1 MQGTVTASPLV
12 IDSLA
17 CSCAFGGAVVFFGC
31 DISFPLN
38 EKYRKSIGVD
48 WLRRLADAG
57 LFVACDLAA
66 KQKLGWFV
74 VAHAVFLFI
83 GQAKANHWK
92 SLTSPWRGP
101 SLCTENVQVRTIPIN
116 RGPQEGRVSYL

>member
-17 CSCAFGGAVVFFGC
+17 CSCAFGGAVVFFGR

-57 LFVACDLAA
+57 LFVAWKKVSRTA
-66 KQKLGWFV
+66 KTGMGFLDSLGGMRNTGWIHSHV
-74 VAHAVFLFI
+74 E
-83 GQAKANHWK
+83 G
-92 SLTSPWRGP
+92 
-101 SLCTENVQVRTIPIN
+101 LC
-116 RGPQEGRVSYL
+116 